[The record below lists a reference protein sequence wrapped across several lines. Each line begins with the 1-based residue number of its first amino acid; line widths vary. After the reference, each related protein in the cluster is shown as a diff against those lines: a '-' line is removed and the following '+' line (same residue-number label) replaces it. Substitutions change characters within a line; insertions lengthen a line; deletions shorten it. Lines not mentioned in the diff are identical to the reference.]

1 MGRPPSGGTPRVTER
16 APQLFAPAASR
27 ELGLAVA
34 REAGLELAAPEE
46 RGFEDGEHKVRSLES
61 VLGRDVYVLHSL
73 SGEPGASADEK
84 LVRLLFFLGSLVD
97 AGAAHVTAVVPY
109 LAYARKDQRSK
120 PRDPV
125 ATRYV
130 ASFFEAMGTQCV
142 VTVDVHN
149 LAAFENAY
157 RCRTVNLEAVDVLV
171 ERVARIVG
179 DAAVSVVSPDAGG
192 IKRADRFRARLVE
205 ALARPVA
212 AAFAEKHRSEGEL
225 RGEAL
230 VGEVRGTTAVIVDD
244 LVSAGHTL
252 DRAARACLAQGA
264 SRVIAAA
271 THGVFAGPANEVL
284 AASPIERLV
293 VTDTVPGQRLSDPA
307 LLARVDR
314 VSLAPL
320 LAQTILHLH
329 ATR

>member
-1 MGRPPSGGTPRVTER
+1 MTG
-16 APQLFAPAASR
+16 PQLFALAASR

-34 REAGLELAAPEE
+34 RAAGIELLMPEE
-46 RGFEDGEHKVRSLES
+46 RVFEDGEHKVRSLQS
-61 VLGRDVYVLHSL
+61 VRGRDVYVLHSL
-73 SGEPGASADEK
+73 HGERGASADEK
-84 LVRLLFFLGSLVD
+84 LVRLLFFLGSLAD
-97 AGAAHVTAVVPY
+97 AGAGRLTAVVPY

-142 VTVDVHN
+142 VTIDVHN

-157 RCRTVNLEAVDVLV
+157 RCRTLNLEAADALV
-171 ERVARIVG
+171 AHVARLVG
-179 DAAVSVVSPDAGG
+179 EGPVSVVSPDAGG
-192 IKRADRFRARLVE
+192 IKRADRFRARLAA
-205 ALARPVA
+205 ALGRPVA

-230 VGEVRGTTAVIVDD
+230 VGQVRGATAVIVDD

-264 SRVIAAA
+264 ARVIAAA
-271 THGVFAGPANEVL
+271 THGVFAGPADEVL
-284 AASPIERLV
+284 ARSPIERLV
-293 VTDTVPGQRLSDPA
+293 VTDTVASAGLADRA
-307 LLARVDR
+307 LLARIDR
-314 VSLAPL
+314 VSIAPL
-320 LAQTILHLH
+320 LARTILHLH
-329 ATR
+329 ASS

>member
-1 MGRPPSGGTPRVTER
+1 VTEH
-16 APQLFAPAASR
+16 APQLFALSASR
-27 ELGLAVA
+27 ELGVAVA
-34 REAGLELAAPEE
+34 REAGIELAAPEE
-46 RGFEDGEHKVRSLES
+46 RLFEDGEHKVRSLES

-73 SGEPGASADEK
+73 YGEPAASADEK
-84 LVRLLFFLGSLVD
+84 LLRLLFFIGSLVD
-97 AGAAHVTAVVPY
+97 AGAAQVTAVVPY
-109 LAYARKDQRSK
+109 LAYSRKDQRSK
-120 PRDPV
+120 LRDPV

-130 ASFFEAMGTQCV
+130 ASFFEAVGTGCV

-157 RCRTVNLEAVDVLV
+157 RCRTLNLEAADVLV

-179 DAAVSVVSPDAGG
+179 DAPVSVVSPDAGG
-192 IKRADRFRARLVE
+192 IKRADRFRAKLSA

-252 DRAARACLAQGA
+252 DRAAPRRAY
-264 SRVIAAA
+264 
-271 THGVFAGPANEVL
+271 
-284 AASPIERLV
+284 
-293 VTDTVPGQRLSDPA
+293 
-307 LLARVDR
+307 
-314 VSLAPL
+314 LAP
-320 LAQTILHLH
+320 
-329 ATR
+329 TRMTFRPRRRQP

>member
-1 MGRPPSGGTPRVTER
+1 MTER
-16 APQLFAPAASR
+16 APQLFALAASR

-34 REAGLELAAPEE
+34 REARLELLAPEE
-46 RGFEDGEHKVRSLES
+46 RDFEDGEHKVRSLES
-61 VLGRDVYVLHSL
+61 VRGRDVYVLHSL
-73 SGEPGASADEK
+73 HGEPGASADEK
-84 LVRLLFFLGSLVD
+84 LVRLLFFLGSLAD
-97 AGAAHVTAVVPY
+97 AGAAHLTAVVPY

-130 ASFFEAMGTQCV
+130 ASFFEAMGVQCL

-157 RCRTVNLEAVDVLV
+157 RCRTVNLEAADVLV
-171 ERVARIVG
+171 TRVAAIVG
-179 DAAVSVVSPDAGG
+179 DAPVIVVSPDAGG
-192 IKRADRFRARLVE
+192 VKRADRFRAKLAA
-205 ALARPVA
+205 ALARPVG
-212 AAFAEKHRSEGEL
+212 AAFAEKYRSEGVI

-230 VGEVRGTTAVIVDD
+230 VGEVRGATAVIVDD
-244 LVSAGHTL
+244 LVSAGNTL
-252 DRAARACLAQGA
+252 DHAARACLARGA
-264 SRVIAAA
+264 ARVVAAA

-284 AASPIERLV
+284 AKSPIERLV
-293 VTDTVPGQRLSDPA
+293 VTDTVASRRLADPA

-314 VSLAPL
+314 VSIAPL
-320 LAQTILHLH
+320 LAQAILHQH

>member
-1 MGRPPSGGTPRVTER
+1 VTRRE
-16 APQLFAPAASR
+16 PQLFALAASR

-34 REAGLELAAPEE
+34 RAAGLELLAPEE
-46 RGFEDGEHKVRSLES
+46 RVFEDGEHKVRSLES
-61 VLGRDVYVLHSL
+61 VRGRDVYVLHSL
-73 SGEPGASADEK
+73 NGERGASADEK
-84 LVRLLFFLGSLVD
+84 LVRLLFFLGSLAD
-97 AGAAHVTAVVPY
+97 AGAGRLTAVVPY

-120 PRDPV
+120 ARDPV

-157 RCRTVNLEAVDVLV
+157 RCRTLNLEAADALV
-171 ERVARIVG
+171 AQVARLVG
-179 DAAVSVVSPDAGG
+179 DAPASVVSPDAGG
-192 IKRADRFRARLVE
+192 IKRAERFRAKLAA
-205 ALARPVA
+205 ALGRPVA

-252 DRAARACLAQGA
+252 DRAARGCLAHGA
-264 SRVIAAA
+264 ARVLAAA
-271 THGVFAGPANEVL
+271 THGLFAGPANEVL
-284 AASPIERLV
+284 ARSPIERLV
-293 VTDTVPGQRLSDPA
+293 VADTVASAGLTDRA

-314 VSLAPL
+314 VSIAPL
-320 LAQTILHLH
+320 IARTILHLH
-329 ATR
+329 APS